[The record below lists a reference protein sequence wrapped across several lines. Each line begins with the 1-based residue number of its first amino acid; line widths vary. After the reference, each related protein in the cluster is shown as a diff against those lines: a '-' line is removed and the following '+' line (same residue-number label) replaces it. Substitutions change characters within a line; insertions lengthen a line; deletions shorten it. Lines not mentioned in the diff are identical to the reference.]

1 MKKIFDV
8 YADKPGRPYN
18 AAIVDISLP
27 ATAYELLDVQERLRT
42 ANASEVEVEI
52 IGSHTSKKMNL
63 LPIEHGGLYE
73 VNALAKQLAS
83 LEDYQSEAFE
93 GLLKKEAFRSDQ
105 PIPISKL
112 IDFAYSTDCC
122 HVLTGITTDKEL
134 GEFLV
139 DNDLWGNGEPMPEE
153 AYAKLDY
160 VSIGWEHRL
169 AEGGTFTDSS
179 YVEQHSELIQAHRT
193 LGLTPEVPDYTILLE
208 GENGGALLKLPA
220 EKTKLDA
227 VSVTEAGFTCI
238 DCKAPMLT
246 ELINTAQDIREVNQ
260 LAAALSEMPQ
270 KQFTEYKAILTAT
283 RCSEFDSAVQLLNKM
298 DEYIVTQEYETLEDV
313 ARDEMSVIM
322 SPDSAEIM
330 LPYLDLEGYG
340 HALVETLHADLTAYG
355 MVERKDRQPV
365 YTSQE
370 QSQQSGL
377 EISP

>member
-1 MKKIFDV
+1 M
-8 YADKPGRPYN
+8 
-18 AAIVDISLP
+18 
-27 ATAYELLDVQERLRT
+27 
-42 ANASEVEVEI
+42 
-52 IGSHTSKKMNL
+52 
-63 LPIEHGGLYE
+63 
-73 VNALAKQLAS
+73 
-83 LEDYQSEAFE
+83 
-93 GLLKKEAFRSDQ
+93 
-105 PIPISKL
+105 
-112 IDFAYSTDCC
+112 
-122 HVLTGITTDKEL
+122 LTGVTTDKAL

-160 VSIGWEHRL
+160 VSIGREHRL

-193 LGLTPEVPDYTILLE
+193 LDLAPEAPDYTILLE

-227 VSVTEAGFTCI
+227 VGVTEAGFTCI

-246 ELINTAQDIREVNQ
+246 ELINTAKDIREVNQ
-260 LAAALSEMPQ
+260 FAAALSEMPQ
-270 KQFTEYKAILTAT
+270 KQFIEYKAILTAI
-283 RCSEFDSAVQLLNKM
+283 RCSEFDTAVQLLDKM

-322 SPDSAEIM
+322 SPDSAEII

-340 HALVETLHADLTAYG
+340 YALVETLHADLTAYG

-365 YTSQE
+365 NTPQE
-370 QSQQSGL
+370 QPQQGGL
-377 EISP
+377 EISS